1 MGLGICASKSI
12 KAVLPY
18 SLAEMDDLDNK
29 RPLLPDE
36 YIFPIEPITGS
47 INDYPVVAEKLAFCE
62 TPDKLTLTAQDRAR
76 LRRELEQMRLEL
88 VNKQNFYLEQFET
101 LKKWMTESFN
111 VPSPQVLIDHQ
122 AKIKEAELAAEE
134 TMNQGNSKQHQRI
147 RTLSM

>member
-1 MGLGICASKSI
+1 
-12 KAVLPY
+12 
-18 SLAEMDDLDNK
+18 MDDLDNK

-36 YIFPIEPITGS
+36 YIFPIEPITGLIS
-47 INDYPVVAEKLAFCE
+47 DYPIVSEKLALCD
-62 TPDKLTLTAQDRAR
+62 TPDKLTLSAHDRTR

-111 VPSPQVLIDHQ
+111 VSSPQVLIDHQ

>member
-1 MGLGICASKSI
+1 MEHSP
-12 KAVLPY
+12 AV
-18 SLAEMDDLDNK
+18 MDDLDNK

-47 INDYPVVAEKLAFCE
+47 ISDYSVVAEKLALCE
-62 TPDKLTLTAQDRAR
+62 TPDKLNLSAQDRAR
-76 LRRELEQMRLEL
+76 LRRELERMRLEL
-88 VNKQNFYLEQFET
+88 VSKKNFYLEQFET

-111 VPSPQVLIDHQ
+111 VDSPQVLIDHQ